1 MAATAAAVVP
11 EEDTEL
17 RDLLVQ
23 TLENSG
29 VLNRIK
35 VRRAGRARGPGA
47 CAGRASQRDAGAAG
61 WQPRRDPGPADGG
74 GDLGGRGSLR
84 VSWGRA
90 ARAGQA
96 PAHGRP
102 GGGVARGFPGP
113 LASSSVAVTNGLPAW
128 RGAFPRV
135 HRRRCEDEWAR
146 SRTGKPV
153 GPQDPR
159 RCRRGGRGAARAL

>member
-35 VRRAGRARGPGA
+35 VGRAGRARGPGA
-47 CAGRASQRDAGAAG
+47 GVGGASQRDAGASG
-61 WQPRRDPGPADGG
+61 WQPRRDPGPGTGVATSEVEGHSG
-74 GDLGGRGSLR
+74 E
-84 VSWGRA
+84 SWGRA

-96 PAHGRP
+96 PDHGRP
-102 GGGVARGFPGP
+102 GRAVARGSPGRR
-113 LASSSVAVTNGLPAW
+113 ASPPVAVTNGLPA
-128 RGAFPRV
+128 
-135 HRRRCEDEWAR
+135 
-146 SRTGKPV
+146 
-153 GPQDPR
+153 
-159 RCRRGGRGAARAL
+159 

>member
-74 GDLGGRGSLR
+74 GDLGGRGLLR
-84 VSWGRA
+84 GVLGPRGACGTGARPRASGRGCRPRFSGSPGVFFGRRDQRA
-90 ARAGQA
+90 AGLAG
-96 PAHGRP
+96 R
-102 GGGVARGFPGP
+102 FSEGP
-113 LASSSVAVTNGLPAW
+113 SQTL
-128 RGAFPRV
+128 
-135 HRRRCEDEWAR
+135 
-146 SRTGKPV
+146 
-153 GPQDPR
+153 
-159 RCRRGGRGAARAL
+159 

>member
-35 VRRAGRARGPGA
+35 VGRAGRARGRGA
-47 CAGRASQRDAGAAG
+47 CVGGASQRDAGASAG
-61 WQPRRDPGPADGG
+61 SPGGILARGQG
-74 GDLGGRGSLR
+74 GDLGGRGSLGEP
-84 VSWGRA
+84 WGRA

-96 PAHGRP
+96 PDHGRP
-102 GGGVARGFPGP
+102 GGGVSRGSPGVSSGRP
-113 LASSSVAVTNGLPAW
+113 L
-128 RGAFPRV
+128 
-135 HRRRCEDEWAR
+135 R
-146 SRTGKPV
+146 SP
-153 GPQDPR
+153 
-159 RCRRGGRGAARAL
+159 